1 MIKADR
7 IFGVIGLL
15 LSLWSFLES
24 RRWDYMAEYS
34 PGPGFFPFWLGL
46 TLAIISCYLLYDTYR
61 RKPSEED
68 HKSVLPRK
76 QALYRIGSIM
86 LVFTGVVVFMNTLG
100 FTLAIALFVA
110 TILYVLEKYN
120 IYKSIGYAIAYS
132 ATVWLVFTYM
142 LEMNFPVGFLGI

>member
-34 PGPGFFPFWLGL
+34 PGPGFFPFWLGI
-46 TLAIISCYLLYDTYR
+46 TLAIISCYLLYETFR

-68 HKSVLPRK
+68 RKSVLPRK
-76 QALYRIGSIM
+76 QALYRVGSIM
-86 LVFTGVVVFMNTLG
+86 LVFTGVVVFMGTLG
-100 FTLAIALFVA
+100 FTVAITLFVG
-110 TILYVLEKYN
+110 TILYALEKYS
-120 IYKSIGYAIAYS
+120 IYKSVGYAIAYS
-132 ATVWLVFTYM
+132 ATVWFVFTYLM
-142 LEMNFPVGFLGI
+142 EMTFPVGFLGI